1 MNFILKNYLLNLF
14 LTFEIRENT
23 IKVFNIRRS
32 NSDEST
38 RFKRT
43 YYKRYI
49 SKMNYNKNKNIKYSK
64 KVLIKKLK
72 PNKTL
77 YHFYNGIIVKVI

>member
-1 MNFILKNYLLNLF
+1 
-14 LTFEIRENT
+14 
-23 IKVFNIRRS
+23 
-32 NSDEST
+32 
-38 RFKRT
+38 
-43 YYKRYI
+43 
-49 SKMNYNKNKNIKYSK
+49 MNYNKNKNIKYSK